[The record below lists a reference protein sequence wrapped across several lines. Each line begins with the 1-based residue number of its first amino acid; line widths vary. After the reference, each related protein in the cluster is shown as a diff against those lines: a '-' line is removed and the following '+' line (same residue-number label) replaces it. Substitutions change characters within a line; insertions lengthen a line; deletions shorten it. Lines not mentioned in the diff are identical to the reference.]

1 MPFQDFR
8 ASRKC
13 SRTWDSRSTRRTCSR
28 TSPKCLTLR
37 EEFVAAL
44 TEGTNLA
51 LAVNT
56 EKAKSEF
63 IIAPLLL
70 ELRRSMG
77 DRFGLFSGVELA
89 VDPGRGLNGVCDF
102 IITKSARQFILSS
115 PLIAIVEAKND
126 NLRSGLGQCI
136 ASMFASQIF
145 NQQSSDPIEAVFGVV
160 TTGSAWKFLRLQ
172 QAVVT
177 LDVKE
182 YYIDNAG
189 KILRMTV
196 SQPRD
201 HASHRTRPDVRA
213 SESSRLVRRSRPP
226 SEFATHREASPTC

>member
-1 MPFQDFR
+1 MSGERMSFQNFNLPQVQQDLG
-8 ASRKC
+8 
-13 SRTWDSRSTRRTCSR
+13 
-28 TSPKCLTLR
+28 LTVDEADLFVQVALVALR

-44 TEGTNLA
+44 TVGTNLA

-63 IIAPLLL
+63 IIAPRLL
-70 ELRRSMG
+70 ELRRSLG

-89 VDPGRGLNGVCDF
+89 VDPTRGLNGVCDF
-102 IITKSARQFILSS
+102 IITKLSRQFILSA

-136 ASMFASQIF
+136 ASMYAAQIF
-145 NQQSSDPIEAVFGVV
+145 NQQSAAPIDAVFGVV

-189 KILRMTV
+189 KILGV
-196 SQPRD
+196 
-201 HASHRTRPDVRA
+201 
-213 SESSRLVRRSRPP
+213 L
-226 SEFATHREASPTC
+226 THIVQNA

>member
-1 MPFQDFR
+1 MSFQNFSFPQVQQDLG
-8 ASRKC
+8 
-13 SRTWDSRSTRRTCSR
+13 
-28 TSPKCLTLR
+28 LTVDEADLYSHVPILALR
-37 EEFVAAL
+37 EEFAAAL
-44 TEGTNLA
+44 NEGTTLA

-70 ELRRSMG
+70 ELRRSLG

-136 ASMFASQIF
+136 ASMYAAQLF
-145 NQQSSDPIEAVFGVV
+145 NQQTSAPIEAVFGVI

-172 QAVVT
+172 QAVIT

-189 KILRMTV
+189 KILGILTQIV
-196 SQPRD
+196 QNG
-201 HASHRTRPDVRA
+201 
-213 SESSRLVRRSRPP
+213 
-226 SEFATHREASPTC
+226 

>member
-1 MPFQDFR
+1 MSFQNFSFPQVQQDLG
-8 ASRKC
+8 
-13 SRTWDSRSTRRTCSR
+13 
-28 TSPKCLTLR
+28 LTVDEADLFSDVPCVQLR

-70 ELRRSMG
+70 ELRRSLE

-102 IITKSARQFILSS
+102 IITKSARQFILSA
-115 PLIAIVEAKND
+115 PLITIVEAKND

-136 ASMFASQIF
+136 AAMYASQLF
-145 NQQSSDPIEAVFGVV
+145 NQQSSAPVEAVFGVV
-160 TTGSAWKFLRLQ
+160 TTGSAWKYLRLQ
-172 QAVVT
+172 QTVVT

-189 KILRMTV
+189 KILGI
-196 SQPRD
+196 
-201 HASHRTRPDVRA
+201 
-213 SESSRLVRRSRPP
+213 L
-226 SEFATHREASPTC
+226 THIVQNA

>member
-1 MPFQDFR
+1 MSFQNFTFPQVQQDLG
-8 ASRKC
+8 
-13 SRTWDSRSTRRTCSR
+13 
-28 TSPKCLTLR
+28 LTLDEADLYSHAPTLALR

-44 TEGTNLA
+44 TEGTTLA

-70 ELRRSMG
+70 ELRRSLG
-77 DRFGLFSGVELA
+77 DRFGLFSGVELT

-102 IITKSARQFILSS
+102 IITKSPKQFVLST

-136 ASMFASQIF
+136 ASVYAAQLF
-145 NQQSSDPIEAVFGVV
+145 NQQSSSPIEAVFGII

-172 QAVVT
+172 QAILT

-189 KILRMTV
+189 KLLGILTQIV
-196 SQPRD
+196 EN
-201 HASHRTRPDVRA
+201 A
-213 SESSRLVRRSRPP
+213 
-226 SEFATHREASPTC
+226 

>member
-1 MPFQDFR
+1 MSFQNFNFPQVQQDLG
-8 ASRKC
+8 
-13 SRTWDSRSTRRTCSR
+13 
-28 TSPKCLTLR
+28 LTLDEADLYSNAPTLPLR
-37 EEFVAAL
+37 EEFAAAL
-44 TEGTNLA
+44 TEGTTLA

-70 ELRRSMG
+70 ELRRSLG
-77 DRFGLFSGVELA
+77 DRFGLFSGVELT

-102 IITKSARQFILSS
+102 IITRSAKQFVLSA
-115 PLIAIVEAKND
+115 PVIAIVEAKND

-136 ASMFASQIF
+136 ASMYAAQLF
-145 NQQSSDPIEAVFGVV
+145 NQQSAPPIEAVFGVV

-172 QAVVT
+172 QAALT

-189 KILRMTV
+189 KILGILT
-196 SQPRD
+196 QIIQN
-201 HASHRTRPDVRA
+201 A
-213 SESSRLVRRSRPP
+213 
-226 SEFATHREASPTC
+226 

>member
-1 MPFQDFR
+1 MSFQNFNFPQVQHDLGLTVEEADLF
-8 ASRKC
+8 SQVE
-13 SRTWDSRSTRRTCSR
+13 SV
-28 TSPKCLTLR
+28 TLR

-70 ELRRSMG
+70 ELRRSLG

-89 VDPGRGLNGVCDF
+89 VDPLRGLNGVCDF

-136 ASMFASQIF
+136 AATYAAQLF
-145 NQQSSDPIEAVFGVV
+145 NQQASDAIDAVFGLV
-160 TTGSAWKFLRLQ
+160 TTGSAWKFLKLQ
-172 QAVVT
+172 QAVIT
-177 LDVKE
+177 IDVKE

-189 KILRMTV
+189 KILGVLTNIL
-196 SQPRD
+196 QN
-201 HASHRTRPDVRA
+201 A
-213 SESSRLVRRSRPP
+213 
-226 SEFATHREASPTC
+226 

>member
-1 MPFQDFR
+1 MFFQNFSFPQVQQDLGLAVDEADLFSSV
-8 ASRKC
+8 AVVA
-13 SRTWDSRSTRRTCSR
+13 
-28 TSPKCLTLR
+28 LR
-37 EEFVAAL
+37 EEFVAVF

-102 IITKSARQFILSS
+102 IITRSARQFILSS
-115 PLIAIVEAKND
+115 PLIVIVEAKDD

-136 ASMFASQIF
+136 ASMYAAQIF
-145 NQQSSDPIEAVFGVV
+145 NQQSSTPIETVFGVV
-160 TTGSAWKFLRLQ
+160 TTGSAWKFLQLQ
-172 QAVVT
+172 QSVVT

-182 YYIDNAG
+182 YDIDNAG
-189 KILRMTV
+189 KILGV
-196 SQPRD
+196 FVHIVQN
-201 HASHRTRPDVRA
+201 A
-213 SESSRLVRRSRPP
+213 
-226 SEFATHREASPTC
+226 

>member
-1 MPFQDFR
+1 MLGIPVRGAWVFGQPRHHPAGMSGGSMCFQNFNFPQVQQDLG
-8 ASRKC
+8 
-13 SRTWDSRSTRRTCSR
+13 
-28 TSPKCLTLR
+28 LTVDEADLFSHVANLVLR
-37 EEFVAAL
+37 EGFVAAL

-56 EKAKSEF
+56 EKAESEF

-70 ELRRSMG
+70 ELRRSLG

-89 VDPGRGLNGVCDF
+89 VDAGRGLNGVCDF

-115 PLIAIVEAKND
+115 PLIAIAEAKND

-136 ASMFASQIF
+136 ASMVAAQIF

-177 LDVKE
+177 LDIKE

-189 KILRMTV
+189 KILGVLTYIV
-196 SQPRD
+196 QN
-201 HASHRTRPDVRA
+201 A
-213 SESSRLVRRSRPP
+213 
-226 SEFATHREASPTC
+226 

>member
-1 MPFQDFR
+1 MSFQNFNFPQVQQELGLTLDEVDLY
-8 ASRKC
+8 SHVP
-13 SRTWDSRSTRRTCSR
+13 
-28 TSPKCLTLR
+28 TSPLR
-37 EEFVAAL
+37 EEFATAL
-44 TEGTNLA
+44 NEGATLA

-70 ELRRSMG
+70 ELRRSLG
-77 DRFGLFSGVELA
+77 DRLGLFSGVELT

-102 IITKSARQFILSS
+102 IITKSAKQFVLSA

-136 ASMFASQIF
+136 ASMYAAQLF
-145 NQQSSDPIEAVFGVV
+145 NQQSSSPIEAVFGVI

-172 QAVVT
+172 QAALT

-189 KILRMTV
+189 KILGILTYIV
-196 SQPRD
+196 QN
-201 HASHRTRPDVRA
+201 A
-213 SESSRLVRRSRPP
+213 
-226 SEFATHREASPTC
+226 

>member
-1 MPFQDFR
+1 MSFQNFNFPQVQQDLGLTVDE
-8 ASRKC
+8 ADLYSRVP
-13 SRTWDSRSTRRTCSR
+13 SVA
-28 TSPKCLTLR
+28 LR
-37 EEFVAAL
+37 EEFVAVL
-44 TEGTNLA
+44 TEGTTLA
-51 LAVNT
+51 LTVNT

-70 ELRRSMG
+70 ELRRSLG
-77 DRFGLFSGVELA
+77 NRFGLFSGVELV

-136 ASMFASQIF
+136 ASMYAAQLF
-145 NQQSSDPIEAVFGVV
+145 NQQSSAPIEAVFGVI

-189 KILRMTV
+189 KILGI
-196 SQPRD
+196 
-201 HASHRTRPDVRA
+201 
-213 SESSRLVRRSRPP
+213 L
-226 SEFATHREASPTC
+226 THIVQNA

>member
-1 MPFQDFR
+1 MSFQNFSFPQVQQDLG
-8 ASRKC
+8 
-13 SRTWDSRSTRRTCSR
+13 
-28 TSPKCLTLR
+28 LTL
-37 EEFVAAL
+37 EETDLYSNAPTLPLRDEFAAAL
-44 TEGTNLA
+44 TEGATLA

-70 ELRRSMG
+70 ELRRSLG
-77 DRFGLFSGVELA
+77 DRFGLFSGVELT

-102 IITKSARQFILSS
+102 IITRSAKQFVLSA
-115 PLIAIVEAKND
+115 PVIAIVEAKND

-136 ASMFASQIF
+136 ASMYAVQLF
-145 NQQSSDPIEAVFGVV
+145 NQQSAPSIEIEAVFGVI

-172 QAVVT
+172 QATLT

-189 KILRMTV
+189 KILGILT
-196 SQPRD
+196 QIIQN
-201 HASHRTRPDVRA
+201 A
-213 SESSRLVRRSRPP
+213 
-226 SEFATHREASPTC
+226 

>member
-1 MPFQDFR
+1 MSFQNFGFPQVQQDLG
-8 ASRKC
+8 
-13 SRTWDSRSTRRTCSR
+13 
-28 TSPKCLTLR
+28 LTVDEADLYSNVPILALR

-44 TEGTNLA
+44 NEGTTLA

-70 ELRRSMG
+70 ELRRSLG

-102 IITKSARQFILSS
+102 IITKSPRQFILSS

-136 ASMFASQIF
+136 ASMYAAQLF
-145 NQQSSDPIEAVFGVV
+145 NQQTSAPIEAVFGVI

-172 QAVVT
+172 QAVIT
-177 LDVKE
+177 LDLKE

-189 KILRMTV
+189 KILGILTQIV
-196 SQPRD
+196 QN
-201 HASHRTRPDVRA
+201 A
-213 SESSRLVRRSRPP
+213 
-226 SEFATHREASPTC
+226 